1 MDEVLLKQLVRQVKI
16 LNFWVSLFGVLILAS
31 FVIAGVLVWKAVT
44 YIHNAEKS
52 ITRIQTQTSQ
62 TLDVQKQICSN
73 STLKSLASS
82 SNLCK

>member
-16 LNFWVSLFGVLILAS
+16 LNFWVSFFGVLILAS
-31 FVIAGVLVWKAVT
+31 FVIAGILVWKAVT

-52 ITRIQTQTSQ
+52 ISHIQTQTSQ
-62 TLDVQKQICSN
+62 TLNVQNQLCGN
-73 STLKSLASS
+73 SALKTLASS